1 VEGLEAIIVTDS
13 DGVLILEVSTKDFPQ
28 NMLKSNYLAMFGI
41 ATEKGSKLGFGTNK
55 TISAFYSGHQV
66 VQSNYPPLIVTLVA
80 KEDTNTGLLYS
91 IDIKDGMRELIQ
103 ALSLD

>member
-66 VQSNYPPLIVTLVA
+66 HTCTSSFIH
-80 KEDTNTGLLYS
+80 
-91 IDIKDGMRELIQ
+91 I
-103 ALSLD
+103 SLDVHSL